1 MKSFR
6 EFPTEAG
13 ICDIIMSR
21 LLWGVVLLSEKLDR
35 SDMMKSM
42 QSEARKA
49 VKTVA
54 RKARVG
60 RSAYVMDP
68 ECLALLEDFRLVDD
82 DFMSKC
88 LENAPECIEL
98 MLRIIIGKKDLKVVK
113 SQTEYPIKS
122 LQGRGVR
129 FDVFAKDS
137 EGREYDIEIQ
147 RSDCGA
153 EPRRA
158 RYNSALMDANALKS
172 GEDFGALRDT
182 YVIFITE
189 NDVMGGGK
197 EIYEIDRTIRQ
208 MRGKKFGDGSHIVY
222 VNGATRSE
230 TEVGK
235 LVHDLLCRDAAKM
248 HFDVLKKRVSQFK
261 NSEEGRRT
269 MCKAVEELVK
279 RGEARGEARGE
290 VRGEARG
297 KAEGK
302 RETMF
307 ATAKRMIESGMLAVK
322 DIAKFSGLSLAQ
334 VKKLQAEMA

>member
-1 MKSFR
+1 MLRS
-6 EFPTEAG
+6 G
-13 ICDIIMSR
+13 Y
-21 LLWGVVLLSEKLDR
+21 GVPGRNLER
-35 SDMMKSM
+35 NDMVKRM

-49 VKTVA
+49 DKTVA
-54 RKARVG
+54 RKATAG
-60 RSAYVMDP
+60 RPAYVMNP
-68 ECLALLEDFRLVDD
+68 EYLALIEDFRLMDD

-129 FDVFAKDS
+129 FDVFARDS

-147 RSDCGA
+147 RSDHGA

-158 RYNSALMDANALKS
+158 RYNSALMDANALDS
-172 GEDFGALRDT
+172 GDDFGNLRDT

-189 NDVMGGGK
+189 NDIMGDGQ
-197 EIYEIDRTIRQ
+197 EVYVYDRTEKTSGRIL
-208 MRGKKFGDGSHIVY
+208 GDGTHIIY

-230 TEVGK
+230 TAIGK
-235 LVHDLLCRDAAKM
+235 LVHDLQCRDAAEM
-248 HFDVLKKRVSQFK
+248 HFEVLKKRVSQFK
-261 NSEEGRRT
+261 NSEEGRRV
-269 MCKAVEELVK
+269 MCKAMEK
-279 RGEARGEARGE
+279 I
-290 VRGEARG
+290 
-297 KAEGK
+297 KTEGK

-307 ATAKRMIESGMLAVK
+307 ATAKRLLANGKLMLK
-322 DIAKFSGLSLAQ
+322 EIAECTGLTLAQ